1 MARKARVLL
10 IDDLDGGEAGQ
21 TVSFN
26 LDGRAYEI
34 DLSDAN
40 AARLREA
47 LAPFITA
54 ARRVPPR
61 RPRPPADGDAAV
73 GRDRSAAIRA
83 WAKAQ
88 GRQVSDRGR
97 IAQAI
102 IDAYHAARH

>member
-40 AARLREA
+40 AARLRKA

-54 ARRVPPR
+54 
-61 RPRPPADGDAAV
+61 
-73 GRDRSAAIRA
+73 
-83 WAKAQ
+83 
-88 GRQVSDRGR
+88 
-97 IAQAI
+97 
-102 IDAYHAARH
+102 